1 MNILMVG
8 AGNAGWAHAAIF
20 ARAGHHVTVL
30 KTSHALHDDNFDA
43 VRASGRIT
51 MVSNPEGGERTT
63 VSVALAFGL
72 TVPFCLALLQL
83 SLARAVAVGALAA
96 AATGLVWWGVRR
108 RAGLPPDA
116 KVGVLLTNERVV
128 VARSVRGAS
137 PAVLAEVPA
146 RDVRAAHIEEVPA
159 FWTRKTPATGLT
171 LGGADGEL
179 VTIEV
184 PRARVDLLVERLRD
198 AGITDVTRA

>member
-1 MNILMVG
+1 MSAAERPVAVTLWDFFGDYPNDHPIAGEKTRMVMVG
-8 AGNAGWAHAAIF
+8 Y
-20 ARAGHHVTVL
+20 
-30 KTSHALHDDNFDA
+30 
-43 VRASGRIT
+43 
-51 MVSNPEGGERTT
+51 PEGRMERFSRKS